1 MSNSSLGFS
10 FIESTEKIKGKL
22 KQKTKEVKKKAPM
35 PKAPVAPVI
44 EQFDVHNEMSGS
56 DDEND
61 ENGQDVPDEQ
71 DQPDDEQ
78 DTPNDETPLED
89 HNISYTLIPHAG
101 TPGSTFVTSITVD
114 EGQEIDW
121 LSIEQITAFGNLT
134 ICDHQPLYDR
144 ILLTIQIPEDAQE
157 APVDFLVQY
166 TDGDVDLIEDAFYID
181 EEFDLSS
188 ALVSPDECSE

>member
-1 MSNSSLGFS
+1 MHKFLLVVPFSVACIVIDDNEKHYDDWEWDTGKSLD
-10 FIESTEKIKGKL
+10 E
-22 KQKTKEVKKKAPM
+22 
-35 PKAPVAPVI
+35 
-44 EQFDVHNEMSGS
+44 EQDQS

-71 DQPDDEQ
+71 DQQDDEQ

-134 ICDHQPLYDR
+134 ICNHQPLYDR